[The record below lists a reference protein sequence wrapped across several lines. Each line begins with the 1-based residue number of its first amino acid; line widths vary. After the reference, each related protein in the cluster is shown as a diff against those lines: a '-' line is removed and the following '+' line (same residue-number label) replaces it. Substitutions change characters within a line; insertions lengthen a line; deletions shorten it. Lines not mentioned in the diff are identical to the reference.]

1 MNLNWHS
8 ANREDVV
15 AALRG
20 GDRLAM
26 YGSGAPGRPTLD
38 IVSYAVNVADDID
51 DRHVSML
58 LLGNERKEF
67 FSWVATYAEDVFPVS
82 MCARVLHRG
91 DWDSLHLDSLRGL
104 PSHKGSR
111 LWASVVL
118 GELLGQSAGDNEVAS
133 VPIGRA
139 LACFS
144 YAIAR
149 TELLYP
155 GNSYATAEAAER
167 LALIGRDARLGRR
180 VLGVEALSPVW
191 AVPRQLAHLSRSH
204 LSSFDTVLKIVE
216 AVDPEAG
223 HFLRDVEILSSDFAE
238 HRVEG
243 FDALVDELLHRR
255 PLRGSSDNGAPAALA
270 AAALMAGRGT
280 SHLPLLGTVAQ
291 EMPQVFAWFGVLAGV
306 LGPEYWDLAWT
317 RGAKSV
323 ERLLSRPFRL
333 DEPVQA
339 DLCWAEFEWMSET
352 YGASDVF
359 NDIPK
364 STPRSLVVEV
374 LPGVDFQFRLMAKGA
389 VAEQGSDTSQAP
401 AVAPHV
407 VDQALKLLEVAQS
420 LLRGDLKPAK
430 QSELF
435 EVPERPTEDSP
446 KAESRGRGKGR
457 AGKVGAKPTR

>member
-8 ANREDVV
+8 ASREDVV

-20 GDRLAM
+20 GEKLAM
-26 YGSGAPGRPTLD
+26 YGAGAPGRPAFD
-38 IVSYAVNVADDID
+38 FVSYAVNDADDAD
-51 DRHVSML
+51 DRHVSMVL
-58 LLGNERKEF
+58 VGAERREF

-82 MCARVLHRG
+82 MCARVLHRN
-91 DWDSLHLDSLRGL
+91 DWDSLHLDSLRGV

-118 GELLGQSAGDNEVAS
+118 GELLGQSAGDIDVAS
-133 VPIGRA
+133 LPIGRA
-139 LACFS
+139 PACFS

-155 GNSYATAEAAER
+155 GNSFASTEAAER
-167 LALIGRDARLGRR
+167 LGLIGRDARLGRR

-204 LSSFDTVLKIVE
+204 LSHLDTVPKIVE
-216 AVDPEAG
+216 VIDPEAG
-223 HFLRDVEILSSDFAE
+223 RLLRDVEILSSDFAE

-255 PLRGSSDNGAPAALA
+255 HLRGSSDNGVPAALA
-270 AAALMAGRGT
+270 GAALMAGRGT
-280 SHLPLLGTVAQ
+280 SHLQLLGTVAQ
-291 EMPQVFAWFGVLAGV
+291 EMPQVFAWFGVLAGI

-323 ERLLSRPFRL
+323 ERLLSRPFRM

-352 YGASDVF
+352 YAAPDIF

-374 LPGVDFQFRLMAKGA
+374 LPGVDFQFRLTAKGA
-389 VAEQGSDTSQAP
+389 VAEQGSDASPTPS
-401 AVAPHV
+401 VAPHV
-407 VDQALKLLEVAQS
+407 VDQALKFLEVAQS
-420 LLRGDLKPAK
+420 LLRGDLKPAR
-430 QSELF
+430 QSDLF
-435 EVPERPTEDSP
+435 EAAERPTDESP
-446 KAESRGRGKGR
+446 KTASGGRGKGR
-457 AGKVGAKPTR
+457 AGKAGTKSPR